1 MRSKVLLLLSA
12 VAVAA
17 CSNDST
23 APDPDLDASTIDI
36 GAFGTALTTE
46 GAYDADLYQLRLA
59 NGLPDSLKLTDAQKA
74 QIKALVDAYLA
85 ATKADRE
92 ALIAIIREAT
102 EAIRAKK
109 PREEIRAII
118 ERAAPIRA
126 RLAAAEAALKA
137 AIDAVLTP
145 EQRAWLASHRP
156 QRCDPSKF
164 PPLTDAQ
171 KAQIRSLENAFVEN
185 NRADLEAVK
194 NAVEQA
200 RAAKTRE
207 EALTILNSV
216 RPAIERLELARR
228 QLRAAIENV
237 LTPEQKASG
246 CVPLG

>member
-1 MRSKVLLLLSA
+1 MRSKALLLLSA
-12 VAVAA
+12 LTLAA
-17 CSNDST
+17 CSSDST
-23 APDPDLDASTIDI
+23 APDPDLNPNDIAI
-36 GAFGTALTTE
+36 GAFGTAFTTT

-59 NGLPDSLKLTDAQKA
+59 NGLPDELRLTDAQKA

-92 ALIAIIREAT
+92 ALTAIIREAV
-102 EAIRAKK
+102 EAIMARKSRDAV
-109 PREEIRAII
+109 RAIL
-118 ERAAPIRA
+118 ERGAPIRA

-156 QRCDPSKF
+156 QQCDPSKF

-171 KAQIRSLENAFVEN
+171 KAQIRALENAFVDSN
-185 NRADLEAVK
+185 NADLDAVK

-200 RAAKTRE
+200 RAANTRE
-207 EALTILNSV
+207 EALQILNGV
-216 RPAIERLELARR
+216 RPAIERLEAARR
-228 QLRAAIENV
+228 QLRIAIENI
-237 LTPEQKASG
+237 LTAEQKASG

>member
-1 MRSKVLLLLSA
+1 MRNKALLLLSA
-12 VAVAA
+12 LIFAA
-17 CSNDST
+17 CSSDST
-23 APDPDLDASTIDI
+23 APDPDLNVNDIAI
-36 GAFGTALTTE
+36 GAFGTAFTTA

-59 NGLPDSLKLTDAQKA
+59 NGLPDELKLTDDQKA

-92 ALIAIIREAT
+92 ALIAILHEAA

-109 PREEIRAII
+109 PREEVRAIL
-118 ERAAPIRA
+118 ERGAPIRA

-171 KAQIRSLENAFVEN
+171 KAQIRALENAFVEN
-185 NRADLEAVK
+185 NKTDLEAVK

-207 EALTILNSV
+207 EALQILNGV
-216 RPAIERLELARR
+216 RPAIERLEAARR
-228 QLRAAIENV
+228 QLRIAIENV
-237 LTPEQKASG
+237 LTAEQKASG

>member
-1 MRSKVLLLLSA
+1 MRSKALLLLSA
-12 VAVAA
+12 LTLAA
-17 CSNDST
+17 CSSDST
-23 APDPDLDASTIDI
+23 APDPDLNPNDIAI
-36 GAFGTALTTE
+36 GAFGTAFTTT

-59 NGLPDSLKLTDAQKA
+59 NGLPDELRLTDAQKA

-92 ALIAIIREAT
+92 ALTAIIREAV
-102 EAIRAKK
+102 EAIMARKSRDAV
-109 PREEIRAII
+109 RAIL
-118 ERAAPIRA
+118 ERGAPIRA

-156 QRCDPSKF
+156 QQCDPSKF

-171 KAQIRSLENAFVEN
+171 KAQIRALENAFVESN
-185 NRADLEAVK
+185 KADLDAVK

-200 RAAKTRE
+200 RAANTRE
-207 EALTILNSV
+207 EALQILNGV
-216 RPAIERLELARR
+216 RPAIERLEAARR
-228 QLRAAIENV
+228 QLRIAIENI
-237 LTPEQKASG
+237 LTAEQKASG

>member
-1 MRSKVLLLLSA
+1 MRSKALLLLSA
-12 VAVAA
+12 LTLAA
-17 CSNDST
+17 CSSDST
-23 APDPDLDASTIDI
+23 APDPDLNPNDIAI
-36 GAFGTALTTE
+36 GAFGTAFTTT

-59 NGLPDSLKLTDAQKA
+59 NGLPDELRLTDAQKA

-92 ALIAIIREAT
+92 ALTAIIREAV
-102 EAIRAKK
+102 EAIMARKS
-109 PREEIRAII
+109 RDEVRAIL
-118 ERAAPIRA
+118 ERGAPIRA

-156 QRCDPSKF
+156 QQCDPSKF

-171 KAQIRSLENAFVEN
+171 KAQIRALENAFVESN
-185 NRADLEAVK
+185 KADLDAVK

-200 RAAKTRE
+200 RAANTRE
-207 EALTILNSV
+207 EALQILNGV
-216 RPAIERLELARR
+216 RPAIERLEAARR
-228 QLRAAIENV
+228 QLRIAIENI
-237 LTPEQKASG
+237 LTAEQKASG